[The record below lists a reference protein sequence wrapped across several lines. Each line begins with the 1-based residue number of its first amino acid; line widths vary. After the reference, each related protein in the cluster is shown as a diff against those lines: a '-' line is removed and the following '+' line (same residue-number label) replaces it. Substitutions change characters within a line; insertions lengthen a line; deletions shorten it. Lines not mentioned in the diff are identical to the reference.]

1 MKLDW
6 FEREAY
12 HDGPATTDRQGQII
26 RVAKLK
32 LAMLKHRIT
41 QSIRR
46 RIRK

>member
-12 HDGPATTDRQGQII
+12 HDGPVTTDKQKKVI

>member
-12 HDGPATTDRQGQII
+12 HDGPATTDKQKQVI
-26 RVAKLK
+26 RLAKLK
-32 LAMLKHRIT
+32 LALLKHRIT